1 MTVSLRTFRDAR
13 NAIAAVLL
21 DRIDDALQPM
31 DVRLAANMM
40 TEAVF
45 DVLDPS
51 LSWRNCFDADIALLG
66 LD

>member
-13 NAIAAVLL
+13 DAIATVLL
-21 DRIDDALQPM
+21 NQIDDALQPM

-40 TEAVF
+40 TEAVL

-51 LSWRNCFDADIALLG
+51 LSWRNCFDADISLLG

>member
-1 MTVSLRTFRDAR
+1 MIISLRTFRDAR
-13 NAIAAVLL
+13 DAIAAVLL
-21 DRIDDALQPM
+21 DQIDGALQPM

-40 TEAVF
+40 TESVL

-51 LSWRNCFDADIALLG
+51 LSWRNCFDTDIALLG